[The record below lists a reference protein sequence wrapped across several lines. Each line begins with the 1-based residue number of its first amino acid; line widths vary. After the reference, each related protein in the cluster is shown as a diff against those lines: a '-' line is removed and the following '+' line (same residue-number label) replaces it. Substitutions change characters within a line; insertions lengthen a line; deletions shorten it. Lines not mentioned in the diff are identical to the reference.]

1 MTLDVILMQIV
12 VVLINSY
19 IAITEKK
26 KNIYVVTFLFNFAN
40 LIMYL
45 VNGDKTT
52 AILYIVISGRAFVY
66 IFKDTVIEKLKKWAI
81 IVPIIAIILQIVVGF
96 SSIENIWQLLPIITP
111 CYVCYYLW
119 FYNTTQKLRIGNIVN
134 NSLWLIYNVVTGLYI
149 VSISRLITVIV
160 NIVSY
165 IKNKK

>member
-1 MTLDVILMQIV
+1 
-12 VVLINSY
+12 
-19 IAITEKK
+19 
-26 KNIYVVTFLFNFAN
+26 
-40 LIMYL
+40 MYL